1 MSKTFSSLYFFGRPF
16 SPLYSAIM
24 KAREALYLK
33 GIKRSYKLNVPVISV
48 GNLTMGG
55 TGKTPVVAMLASLL
69 LERGFKPAIIS
80 RGYGGAADKKVNV
93 VSDGNEIFMDAKAAG
108 DEPCFLA
115 ASLSGMLVLT
125 GIHLFR
131 PQKKTLLQA

>member
-1 MSKTFSSLYFFGRPF
+1 
-16 SPLYSAIM
+16 
-24 KAREALYLK
+24 
-33 GIKRSYKLNVPVISV
+33 
-48 GNLTMGG
+48 
-55 TGKTPVVAMLASLL
+55 
-69 LERGFKPAIIS
+69 
-80 RGYGGAADKKVNV
+80 V